1 MHAKLT
7 LLHGFCSFL
16 NTLLNLINQIY
27 VNANGYVYRVN
38 PDGTRKYV
46 AGSEGWGIVRG
57 LIFYK
62 NRLFTIWSTR
72 LTEITEST
80 YFYRSFKFAKCKTL
94 ASVNDNFLYT
104 FEDSRLYRISFPS
117 PNKPIKTAIG
127 HYQINPSVVAGISP
141 KFLFLVENGQY
152 HSMDVQTGQGKEL
165 SSKGNP
171 SAAVYC
177 YGYLFIID
185 GNGDIRALNPATGE
199 EVYRL
204 TICGK
209 FKGSRGLACYQNY
222 LWAVG
227 KDRKMYKIDP
237 NKWDDVTQK
246 GTLTYTN
253 TGLMTSRE

>member
-1 MHAKLT
+1 M
-7 LLHGFCSFL
+7 
-16 NTLLNLINQIY
+16 
-27 VNANGYVYRVN
+27 YRVH

-46 AGSEGWGIVRG
+46 SGSGGWGILRG
-57 LIFYK
+57 LTFYK
-62 NRLFTIWSTR
+62 SRLFALYGNA
-72 LTEITEST
+72 LTEMTESR
-80 YFYRSFKFAKCKTL
+80 YFYRSHKFAKCKTL
-94 ASVNDNFLYT
+94 ASVGDDYLYT

-127 HYQINPSVVAGISP
+127 HYQINPSVVAGIPP

-152 HSMDVQTGQGKEL
+152 HTMDVQTGQGKEL
-165 SSKGNP
+165 SGKGNP

-177 YGYLFIID
+177 YGYVFIID
-185 GNGDIRALNPATGE
+185 GNGDVRALSPATGE

-209 FKGSRGLACYQNY
+209 FKGSKGLACYQGKV
-222 LWAVG
+222 WAVG
-227 KDRKMYKIDP
+227 KDRKMYEIDP

-253 TGLMTSRE
+253 TGLMTS